1 MFAYF
6 AHTGSYMIITLLMP
20 SFDVKFY
27 VHFILITLLMSSF
40 DVKLYVHFILPSKSF
55 YFTVLA
61 LSFFILLFY
70 NKCYWNFRV
79 NDRVH
84 V

>member
-1 MFAYF
+1 MFEYF
-6 AHTGSYMIITLLMP
+6 AHTDSYVIIPLLM
-20 SFDVKFY
+20 SLDVEFY

-40 DVKLYVHFILPSKSF
+40 DMKFYVNFILPSKSF
-55 YFTVLA
+55 HLIVLA
-61 LSFFILLFY
+61 LGFFILLFY

-79 NDRVH
+79 NDLVH